1 MTSDAASAHVSTIIP
16 TLNEELH
23 IGRAVQSAVPLGPV
37 FVVDA
42 GSRDHTRA
50 IAESLGAA
58 VHEHPWSGYADQ
70 KNWALEHL
78 PVATPWVLFLDAD
91 EYLSPELREE
101 IRRAVRSASC
111 DGFYMPRQNIFL
123 GRVLRHAWWYPD
135 YQLRL
140 FRTGKGR
147 FEERLVHEHVEVNG
161 RVGFVR
167 NPLMHENLKGIAAFL
182 ERHVRYAALEA
193 QEILK
198 ARARQTTTQRTGRLL
213 GSWPERR
220 RWLKLRV
227 WYRLP
232 WRPAIRFAW
241 MYFWKRGFLDGRQGL
256 VYCQLLA
263 AYEAMIDAR
272 LLELQTGGGHD
283 PRR

>member
-1 MTSDAASAHVSTIIP
+1 MVTADDAADGQAGMVSTIVP
-16 TLNEELH
+16 TLDEEPH
-23 IGRAVQSAVPLGPV
+23 IARVIKSAAPLGPV
-37 FVVDA
+37 FVVDS
-42 GSRDHTRA
+42 GSRDRTRG
-50 IAESLGAA
+50 IAESLGAD
-58 VHEHPWSGYADQ
+58 VHEHPWTGYAAQ

-78 PVATPWVLFLDAD
+78 PVSTPWVLFLDAD
-91 EYLSPELREE
+91 EYLSPESRDE
-101 IRRAVRSASC
+101 IRCVVGSERYT
-111 DGFYMPRQNIFL
+111 GFYMPRQNIFL

-140 FRTGKGR
+140 FRTGEGR
-147 FEERLVHEHVEVNG
+147 FEDRLVHEHVQVNG
-161 RVGFVR
+161 PVGFLR
-167 NPLMHENLKGIAAFL
+167 NPLRHENLKGIDAFL
-182 ERHVRYAALEA
+182 ARHLRYASLEA
-193 QEILK
+193 QEIINT
-198 ARARQTTTQRTGRLL
+198 RAGRASGQRPGRLL

-263 AYEAMIDAR
+263 AYEAMIDAK
-272 LLELQTGGGHD
+272 LLEARNGQA
-283 PRR
+283 